1 MTQQLP
7 DNEMMRA
14 LRAQMLSRRASLGAL
29 AAGSLVLSGCAGSP
43 FGGGSGADQAP
54 ATLPPVQPQSALPPV
69 PGSTIGNGTNRI
81 ALILPLG
88 ATGAA
93 GAAAMAM
100 RNAAEMAFNDS
111 GVADVQII
119 IKDDAAIPQNAQAAA
134 QSAVQEGA
142 QLILGPLT
150 APSVV
155 SVGQVARAA
164 GVPVIAYSTD
174 ENVATRGV
182 YLLSFLP
189 STDVNRIVT
198 YTASQGRRNFA
209 ALIPE
214 DAYGTVVDGEFRSAV
229 SRAGGRIVGM
239 ERYPLDRMKM
249 LEPIRK
255 FAPALAQADALF
267 LPDGIDA
274 VEPVLQALL
283 VAKAPLGRVKLIS
296 TGRWDDPRAH
306 RVTSLAGAWYAAPD
320 SNKFRSFAGLY
331 RGKYGNDP
339 ARLASLAYDSTLLA
353 CALVRS
359 FQQPN
364 RFSEKVLIDPNGFAG
379 IDGVFRFRQN
389 GTNERGIAVHEIR
402 NGSAVAVSP
411 APASFGPLAG

>member
-1 MTQQLP
+1 M
-7 DNEMMRA
+7 N
-14 LRAQMLSRRASLGAL
+14 
-29 AAGSLVLSGCAGSP
+29 
-43 FGGGSGADQAP
+43 AP
-54 ATLPPVQPQSALPPV
+54 SV
-69 PGSTIGNGTNRI
+69 PGTSIGMGSNKI
-81 ALILPLG
+81 ALILPMG

-93 GAAAMAM
+93 GAAALSM

-111 GVADVQII
+111 GVSDVQIL

-134 QSAVQEGA
+134 QSAIAEGA

-155 SVGQVARAA
+155 AVGQVARAS

-174 ENVATRGV
+174 ENVAARGV

-189 STDVNRIVT
+189 SSDVNRIVT
-198 YTASQGRRNFA
+198 YAASQGRRNFA

-249 LEPIRK
+249 MEPIRK

-274 VEPVLQALL
+274 VEPVLQALM
-283 VAKAPLGRVKLIS
+283 VAKAPMSRVKLLS

-306 RVTSLAGAWYAAPD
+306 RVNGLSGAWYAAPD
-320 SNKFRSFAGLY
+320 GSKFRNFAGLY
-331 RGKYGNDP
+331 RARYANDP

-359 FQQPN
+359 FQPPN
-364 RFSEKVLIDPNGFAG
+364 RFSEKVLTDPNGFAG
-379 IDGVFRFRQN
+379 IDGIFRFRQN
-389 GTNERGIAVHEIR
+389 GANERGIAVHEIR
-402 NGSAVAVSP
+402 NGSSAVISP
-411 APASFGPLAG
+411 APASFGPVAG